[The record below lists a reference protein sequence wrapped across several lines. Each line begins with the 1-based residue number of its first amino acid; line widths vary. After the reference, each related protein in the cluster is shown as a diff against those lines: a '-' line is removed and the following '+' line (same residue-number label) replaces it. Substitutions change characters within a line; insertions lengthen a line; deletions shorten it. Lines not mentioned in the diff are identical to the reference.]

1 MSANKQ
7 RGASLPEF
15 ALTLSL
21 FLLVVFGI
29 MELALTYFVWNRVS
43 EAARDGAR
51 LLIVNAPVGDLS
63 AQSCAAASPPVVTV
77 ACGSADGSAAGC
89 APLLSTLWA
98 TAPFITAANVSVQYR
113 CAATG
118 NPTAQ
123 DADRVRTVTLTVS
136 NVAHPQVITAL
147 AGLGWRSGGLLP
159 AVSVTRT
166 SEDLYTKG
174 P

>member
-1 MSANKQ
+1 MSANEQ
-7 RGASLPEF
+7 RGASLVEF

-21 FLLVVFGI
+21 FLFVVFGT
-29 MELALTYFVWNRVS
+29 MELALTYFAWNRVS

-51 LLIVNAPVGDLS
+51 YLIVNAPVTDLS
-63 AQSCAAASPPVVTV
+63 AQSCAVASPPVVT
-77 ACGSADGSAAGC
+77 ATCDSAAGC
-89 APLLSTLWA
+89 APLLSTLRA

-123 DADRVRTVTLTVS
+123 DGDRVRTVTLTVS

-147 AGLGWRSGGLLP
+147 AGLGWRSGGVLP

-166 SEDLYTKG
+166 SEDLYTEG

>member
-1 MSANKQ
+1 MSANEQ
-7 RGASLPEF
+7 RGASLVEF
-15 ALTLSL
+15 ALTFSL
-21 FLLVVFGI
+21 FLLVVLGT
-29 MELALTYFVWNRVS
+29 MELALTYFAWNRVS

-51 LLIVNAPVGDLS
+51 YLIVNAPVGDLS
-63 AQSCAAASPPVVTV
+63 TQSCAAASPPEVTV
-77 ACGSADGSAAGC
+77 ACGSAASC
-89 APLLSTLWA
+89 APLLSTLRA
-98 TAPFITAANVSVQYR
+98 SAPFIAAANVNVQYR

-136 NVAHPQVITAL
+136 NVAHPQVITGL

-166 SEDLYTKG
+166 SEDLYTED

>member
-1 MSANKQ
+1 MSANEQ
-7 RGASLPEF
+7 RGASLVEF

-21 FLLVVFGI
+21 FLVVVFGT
-29 MELALTYFVWNRVS
+29 MELALTYFAWNRVS

-51 LLIVNAPVGDLS
+51 YLIVNAPVGDLS
-63 AQSCAAASPPVVTV
+63 GQSCAAVAPPVVTA
-77 ACGSADGSAAGC
+77 ACASAAGC
-89 APLLSTLWA
+89 APLLSTLRA
-98 TAPFITAANVSVQYR
+98 SAPFIAPANVSVQYR

-123 DADRVRTVTLTVS
+123 DADRVRTVTLTIS

-147 AGLGWRSGGLLP
+147 ASLGWHSGGVLP

-166 SEDLYTKG
+166 SEDLYTEG